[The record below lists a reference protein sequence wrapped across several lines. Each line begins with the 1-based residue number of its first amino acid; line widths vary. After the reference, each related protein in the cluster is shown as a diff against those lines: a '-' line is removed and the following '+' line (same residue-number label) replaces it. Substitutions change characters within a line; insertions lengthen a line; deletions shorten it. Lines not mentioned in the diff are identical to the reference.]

1 MTFSLRPYQQTCHDK
16 LVAYLKSSVEPCLI
30 DAAPAA
36 GKSFLIAAIADFLNR
51 ISGGKRV
58 LCLAPSAVLI
68 HQNFEKYLLTGEP
81 ASIFSASAG
90 AKSTRHKVVF
100 ATPLTV
106 KNSISRFKTG
116 YCAVVIDE
124 CHGITPTIRDIIDQ
138 MREDNPTLRVIG
150 FSGTPFRL
158 GDGYIYRISADG
170 RNMGAD
176 VARDPYFLK
185 CVHRVSAREM
195 LDQGFITPMDIGAI
209 NAETYDTSGLHL
221 NKMGQFDAEDVDRAF
236 VGHGRKTAAIVA
248 DVIEKSRGRKGG
260 VMLFASTIRHAE
272 EVFASLPPGLSVIVT
287 GNEKHTAQNDD
298 AIRQYKA
305 GQKRYIVSVGKLT
318 TGFDSPHTE
327 VIALLRLSESAALIQ
342 QILGRAWRLHP
353 DKETSLLL
361 DYANNVSYHF
371 PDGDIYNPEIKAKG
385 AKIDGKPLKCLC
397 PDCGYENEFSL
408 NPDYEEYQIDENG
421 YCLDVFGARI
431 ETDYGP
437 LAAHYGRRCMGYVD
451 SKTERGKLDRCGYY
465 WTSKI
470 CEECNAPNDIAARY
484 CRECR
489 AEIVDPNAKLI
500 GEFKAMKRDPTRPQ
514 CDEVTSMTCRES
526 ISQKGNK
533 TLRVDW
539 VTPFRQFA
547 TWLSPDHK
555 GHMQQE
561 AHKRFMAATNGG
573 VEMPKSIAYVK
584 DIESGFFRIMGY
596 NWAIDEAPEE
606 RQPLKKSA

>member
-1 MTFSLRPYQQTCHDK
+1 M
-16 LVAYLKSSVEPCLI
+16 I
-30 DAAPAA
+30 DAATGA
-36 GKSFLIAAIADFLNR
+36 GKSMIIAEIAR
-51 ISGGKRV
+51 VIHGMTGKRV
-58 LCLAPSAVLI
+58 LVTAPTKELVV
-68 HQNFEKYLLTGEP
+68 QDRNKYLATGNP
-81 ASIFSASAG
+81 ASMFSAG
-90 AKSTRHKVVF
+90 AGEKSLRHPVVF
-100 ATPLTV
+100 GSPLTIRNRISSFKHNFALVIPDECDLLTPTLLSIVDAMREGNPNLRVCGLTATP
-106 KNSISRFKTG
+106 
-116 YCAVVIDE
+116 Y
-124 CHGITPTIRDIIDQ
+124 
-138 MREDNPTLRVIG
+138 
-150 FSGTPFRL
+150 RL
-158 GDGYIYRISADG
+158 GSGYIFREWPDGRVNGADRSRDPFFRRCVYQIHARELISQGYLSPPIVGATGVDGYDT
-170 RNMGAD
+170 GAMQ
-176 VARDPYFLK
+176 VNA
-185 CVHRVSAREM
+185 
-195 LDQGFITPMDIGAI
+195 QGKF
-209 NAETYDTSGLHL
+209 SS
-221 NKMGQFDAEDVDRAF
+221 EDVDRAYH
-236 VGHGRKTAAIVA
+236 GHGRKTAAIVH
-248 DVIEKSRGRKGG
+248 DIVDRSRGRNG
-260 VMLFASTIRHAE
+260 VLIYAATVRHAQ
-272 EVFASLPPGLSVIVT
+272 EVLASLPPELSGIITGETSDRDDVLNGLKSMRLKYVV
-287 GNEKHTAQNDD
+287 N
-298 AIRQYKA
+298 
-305 GQKRYIVSVGKLT
+305 VGVLT
-318 TGFDSPHTE
+318 VGVDVPHVD
-327 VIALLRLSESAALIQ
+327 VIAVLRKTESVRLLQ
-342 QILGRAWRLHP
+342 QIIGRGLRTYEGKTDCLY
-353 DKETSLLL
+353 L
-361 DYANNVSYHF
+361 DYTTNMADHA
-371 PDGDIYNPEIKAKG
+371 PDGDLFSPEIKAKG

-451 SKTERGKLDRCGYY
+451 SGTERGKLDRCGYY